1 MSIFGSTEKNDLKE
15 EKIIFP
21 NQSTPTLSSFISEDI
36 EIHGNLTGKDYVELN
51 GKITGTLKSNKVDIR
66 QNGSVSGEV
75 SSEHL
80 SIEGEVDGEIKAGDL
95 YIRSTAKIKGIIRYK
110 NIDIQ
115 PGAIITAELIRTI

>member
-21 NQSTPTLSSFISEDI
+21 NQSTPALHSFISEDI
-36 EIHGNLTGKDYVELN
+36 EIHGNLTGKDYVDLH

-66 QNGSVSGEV
+66 QKGSVSGEV
-75 SSEHL
+75 IAEH
-80 SIEGEVDGEIKAGDL
+80 ITIDGEVDGEIKAGDL

-115 PGAIITAELIRTI
+115 PGSIITAELIKTI

>member
-1 MSIFGSTEKNDLKE
+1 MSIFGSTEKNDLKA

-21 NQSTPTLSSFISEDI
+21 NQSTPALHSFISEDI

-66 QNGSVSGEV
+66 QKGSVSGEV
-75 SSEHL
+75 SAEHL
-80 SIEGEVDGEIKAGDL
+80 TIEGEVDGEIKAGDL

-115 PGAIITAELIRTI
+115 PGEIITAELIKTI